1 MISLNKFM
9 TEVKNKLQRL
19 DEKHNIKESISLNG
33 TWTAPYDGI
42 VTCNG
47 RAARDGAYLF
57 CKDVT
62 DNEFVGLC
70 TIANNQQ
77 YGSFCFAVIKGHK
90 YTFTQNGWIEPRTAY
105 VYQN

>member
-9 TEVKNKLQRL
+9 LEVAKKLKRL
-19 DEKHNIKESISLNG
+19 EEKHNVKESISLNG
-33 TWTAPYDGI
+33 TWTAPHDGI
-42 VTCNG
+42 LTCNG
-47 RAARDGAYLF
+47 RAAQDSAYLF

-105 VYQN
+105 VYHK